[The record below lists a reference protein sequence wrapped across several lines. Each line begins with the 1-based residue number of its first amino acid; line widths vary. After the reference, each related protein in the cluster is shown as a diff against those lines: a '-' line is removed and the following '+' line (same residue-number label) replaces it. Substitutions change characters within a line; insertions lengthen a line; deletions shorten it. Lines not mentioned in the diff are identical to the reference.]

1 MYKIVKLAQVMPTDW
16 IMKEKSRATG
26 GAIPNTRVI
35 TGKATAA
42 PPSEVAP
49 ATIEPNTM
57 VMDMYLFKMWRKAA
71 GLTRASSIRAAATS
85 WRRPPAK

>member
-1 MYKIVKLAQVMPTDW
+1 
-16 IMKEKSRATG
+16 MKEKSRATG
-26 GAIPNTRVI
+26 GAIPKTRVM

-57 VMDMYLFKMWRKAA
+57 VMDMYLFKM
-71 GLTRASSIRAAATS
+71 
-85 WRRPPAK
+85 